1 MARHPSRWG
10 IILLGIFIVA
20 ALSAGYFAL
29 QLRRSAPPA
38 PAGFLAADK
47 GYGVTLDLALYDENV
62 LPQTLDT
69 LHDNGLIW
77 LRQPVAWAD
86 LEPAPGQFDWAKLDR
101 VVGQIANLPYEI
113 KLILTLQTTP
123 AWARPANT
131 PPTTPP
137 TEVSDFG
144 NFARALAARYGDRID
159 YYQIWHEPNLS
170 VNWGNAFV
178 DPPAYADLLREAAL
192 NIHAADPQAA
202 ILTAALAPTLENG
215 PLNLNELTYLDQL
228 YQAKANHWFDVVAGQ
243 AYGFDAEPADPAR
256 PDVLNFS
263 RLELLR
269 RVMLDH
275 DDAAT
280 PIWATAF
287 GWNALPTD
295 WAGQPSPWK
304 SDTPEAQAR
313 RTEAAIVQA
322 RRNWPWLGPMLVI
335 RWDTAGLAADDPARG
350 FALQEAA
357 PVLAALQTVATSP
370 FLATAGHYPADHP
383 TGHYSPGWRFAQTQA
398 DIPRHE
404 PRTLT
409 IPFAG
414 TRLDLM
420 VNRGPYR
427 GYLWVTIDGQPAN
440 ALPRDDQGRS
450 YVVLY
455 DPLRESET
463 LTLAQHLASGP
474 HEAVIEAEGGWG
486 QWAIGGWTVYNER
499 DSHPAQA
506 GFMAT
511 TILAVLSGLISLGWL
526 IQNPAAPLKLVWAW
540 TEILVALY
548 AILGERGQI
557 VLTFGLALAFYLAPG
572 WGALAWLALLTLAV
586 LLRSDLGLALVAF
599 SLSFFQAYK
608 QLPLGSVSPVE
619 LALALSLAGFIFRS
633 LLRLGRSAFA
643 AEKSNLALLTS
654 HLKSKITNPKSTD
667 WAALALV
674 ALAFASTLT
683 AENFGVS
690 MREWRVVVVESVI
703 FYFLVRLGLD
713 FNPHLTADRRPLS
726 ATRTCGGAGEPPPGT
741 ANQPPALYPPSSIF
755 YLPAWAWRLV
765 DAFVAGAALQAL
777 IALYLYFFTGQSI
790 TAEGVRRA
798 LGLAYGS
805 PNNLSL
811 FLDRA
816 WPVLLAVT
824 FWSWR
829 SRVVPGNSGELKGA
843 QGNLNLPPVPTSSY
857 EFPLGLRRWLY
868 GAGLLIVSVALYL
881 TFSKGALLLGLPVG
895 MLAMTL
901 FYAGRSQ
908 AGRQQWRPVLL
919 AAAGG
924 LAVLALALIPLSQTE
939 RFRTTLDF
947 NQGSTGFFRLKLW
960 QASLAMLR
968 DHWPLGVGL
977 DNFLY
982 QYRTH
987 YILPEAWQEPNLS
1000 HPHNLIL
1007 DFGTR
1012 LGVGGIG
1019 LLLWLQVAFW
1029 RNAWRLYQK
1038 APGPLILGLMGS
1050 MVVFL
1055 AHGLVDNSYFLVDL
1069 AFAFFLSVGIVQ
1081 RLAEQVVQATNHT
1094 N

>member
-1 MARHPSRWG
+1 VVRHLSRWS
-10 IILLGIFIVA
+10 IIWLGVFIVA
-20 ALSAGYFAL
+20 ALSTGYFAL
-29 QLRRSAPPA
+29 QLRRSAPPV
-38 PAGFLAADK
+38 PAGLLAADK
-47 GYGVTLDLALYDENV
+47 GYGVTVDLTLDDEDV

-69 LHDNGLIW
+69 LHDNGLTW

-86 LEPAPGQFDWAKLDR
+86 LEPAPGQFEWAKLDR
-101 VVGQIANLPYEI
+101 IVGQVANLPY
-113 KLILTLQTTP
+113 KVNLILVLQTTP
-123 AWARPANT
+123 AWARPPNT

-144 NFARALAARYGDRID
+144 SFARVLAARYGDQID
-159 YYQIWHEPNLS
+159 CYQVWHEPNLS
-170 VNWGNAFV
+170 ANWGNAFI
-178 DPPAYADLLREAAL
+178 DPAAYADLLREAAL
-192 NIHAADPQAA
+192 NIRAADPQAA

-228 YQAKANHWFDVVAGQ
+228 YQAKANRWFDVVAGQ

-256 PDVLNFS
+256 PDRLNFS
-263 RLELLR
+263 RLDLLR

-275 DDAAT
+275 GDTDT

-287 GWNALPTD
+287 GWNALPAEWT
-295 WAGQPSPWK
+295 GQPSPW
-304 SDTPEAQAR
+304 TRRTAAAVAQAR
-313 RTEAAIVQA
+313 RD
-322 RRNWPWLGPMLVI
+322 WPWLGPMLAI
-335 RWDTAGLAADDPARG
+335 RWDSTGLAADDPARG
-350 FALQEAA
+350 FAVQEFP
-357 PVLAALQTVATSP
+357 PVLAALQTAAATLP
-370 FLATAGHYPADHP
+370 IATVGRYPAGDP
-383 TGHYSPGWRFAQTQA
+383 SGRYSLGWRFAQTQA

-414 TRLDLM
+414 TRLDLT

-440 ALPRDDQGRS
+440 TLPQDDQGRS

-474 HEAVIEAEGGWG
+474 HEVVIDAEGGWG
-486 QWAIGGWTVYNER
+486 QWAIGGWTVYNESDTR
-499 DSHPAQA
+499 TAQNGFIAA
-506 GFMAT
+506 G
-511 TILAVLSGLISLGWL
+511 IVAVLSGMICLGWL
-526 IQNPAAPLKLVWAW
+526 IQNPVAPLKLVWAW
-540 TEILVALY
+540 AEILVALY

-557 VLTFGLALAFYLAPG
+557 GLTFGLALAFYLTPG
-572 WGALAWLALLTLAV
+572 WGAVVWLALLVLAV
-586 LLRSDLGLALVAF
+586 LVRPDLGLALVAF

-608 QLPLGSVSPVE
+608 QLSLGSVSPVE
-619 LALALSLAGFIFRS
+619 LALILTVIGFIFRS
-633 LLRLGRSAFA
+633 LLSLGRSIFA
-643 AEKSNLALLTS
+643 AETADSILQNRKSTPVRGAVQN
-654 HLKSKITNPKSTD
+654 LKSLD

-674 ALAFASTLT
+674 ALAFASTLA

-690 MREWRVVVVESVI
+690 MREWRVVIVESVI

-713 FNPHLTADRRPLS
+713 FNPRPPTPN
-726 ATRTCGGAGEPPPGT
+726 A
-741 ANQPPALYPPSSIF
+741 PSS
-755 YLPAWAWRLV
+755 AWAWRLV
-765 DAFVAGAALQAL
+765 DAFVAGAMLQAL

-816 WPVLLAVT
+816 WPILLAVT
-824 FWSWR
+824 VWPGVWS
-829 SRVVPGNSGELKGA
+829 A
-843 QGNLNLPPVPTSSY
+843 
-857 EFPLGLRRWLY
+857 RRWFY
-868 GAGLLIVSVALYL
+868 SAGLLIVSVALYL
-881 TFSKGALLLGLPVG
+881 TFSKGALLLGLPAGV
-895 MLAMTL
+895 LAIAL
-901 FYAGRSQ
+901 FYVGRGQ
-908 AGRQQWRPVLL
+908 VRRRQWRPVLL

-1012 LGVGGIG
+1012 FGIGGIG
-1019 LLLWLQVAFW
+1019 LLLWLQIAFW
-1029 RNAWRLYQK
+1029 RNAWRVYQK
-1038 APGPLILGLMGS
+1038 LPHPLVLGLMGS

-1069 AFAFFLSVGIVQ
+1069 AFAFFLTVGVVQ
-1081 RLAEQVVQATNHT
+1081 RLVDEST
-1094 N
+1094 